1 MSKWPIPCLILATF
15 AAFSCSTR
23 QRESEAFSQE
33 DFVTESYLA
42 YQDSMVQSWNMMISD
57 DNEKLASL
65 QSLVDE
71 LQKVEHS
78 EDQPS
83 LEKFEQRLRQLHH
96 IRYTQKSMANMD
108 VIEEYD
114 FASTAL
120 VREIVSAAEL
130 STTFPENPRLQL
142 LVDQVRMA
150 EERVENYRADYDD
163 LVGHYN
169 SFLDQH
175 RTDLPINR
183 DSIRKKPGFQ
193 LVSIN

>member
-1 MSKWPIPCLILATF
+1 MSKWPIPCLLFTIII
-15 AAFSCSTR
+15 AFSCTTR
-23 QRESEAFSQE
+23 QREGAAFSKE

-42 YQDSMVQSWNMMISD
+42 YQDSMIQSWNMMISD

-65 QSLVDE
+65 HSLVQE
-71 LQKVEHS
+71 LQKAEQA
-78 EDQPS
+78 EEQPE
-83 LEKFEQRLRQLHH
+83 LEKFEERLGQLRR

-120 VREIVSAAEL
+120 VREILSAAEL
-130 STTFPENPRLQL
+130 STEFPENPRLQL
-142 LVDQVRMA
+142 LVDQIRMA

-175 RTDLPINR
+175 RTELQLSR
-183 DSIRKKPGFQ
+183 DSIQKKPGFQ